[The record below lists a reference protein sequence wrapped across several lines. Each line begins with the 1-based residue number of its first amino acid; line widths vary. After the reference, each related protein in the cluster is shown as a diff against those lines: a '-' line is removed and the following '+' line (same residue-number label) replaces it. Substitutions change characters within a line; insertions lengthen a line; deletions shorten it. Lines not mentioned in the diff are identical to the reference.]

1 MLSLLFSS
9 CWVGKGCEGTLRVWN
24 RVLTP
29 GILDYCIHC
38 GQWLWFHA
46 GEPGLECWCTLVCWS
61 REWVVGWQKL
71 ASLGMHVLHCV
82 FMCIIKNKLRTKDT
96 CIHRLKK
103 TIVTSQDDAVT
114 SFPCLLGEFSPLVW
128 FFNQTTHLIS
138 DHSGQP
144 QRWRG
149 LKACTSYLRV
159 NGLVQKASFTILGWK
174 ILELFFGCLDFLL
187 KGVNAVMQVRIKCN
201 SWCQY

>member
-1 MLSLLFSS
+1 MHYLQHAKHIFYTPGQSAILVFKGFNVHSVCVTCVDCRIMLSLLFSS
-9 CWVGKGCEGTLRVWN
+9 CWVGKGCEGTLRVWS

-114 SFPCLLGEFSPLVW
+114 SFPCLLGEFSP
-128 FFNQTTHLIS
+128 
-138 DHSGQP
+138 
-144 QRWRG
+144 
-149 LKACTSYLRV
+149 RV
-159 NGLVQKASFTILGWK
+159 IF
-174 ILELFFGCLDFLL
+174 
-187 KGVNAVMQVRIKCN
+187 
-201 SWCQY
+201 